1 MAEDDGNFEAISI
14 NPLHVI
20 GPLMSENHNQ
30 FFSWQYFIWQLLQGN
45 NFGSLEGKQIR
56 SDRMLWNMVDVRDVA
71 KAHRIAAESSNAKNG
86 SRFILSATDRSG
98 ELFTWEL
105 QAKLKDLFPEIKTI
119 GGERMEDNQ
128 PIKPTYDSPRSYCQ
142 KAIQELGLL
151 TYSID
156 ETLRETGESYK
167 KLGLL

>member
-1 MAEDDGNFEAISI
+1 
-14 NPLHVI
+14 
-20 GPLMSENHNQ
+20 
-30 FFSWQYFIWQLLQGN
+30 
-45 NFGSLEGKQIR
+45 
-56 SDRMLWNMVDVRDVA
+56 
-71 KAHRIAAESSNAKNG
+71 
-86 SRFILSATDRSG
+86 
-98 ELFTWEL
+98 
-105 QAKLKDLFPEIKTI
+105 
-119 GGERMEDNQ
+119 MEDNK